1 MVKFCPHRDFCFDA
15 GHLFLLLVSLLVV
28 FVLYYFSKTSSE
40 QMKMIK
46 TFVQKQDDEL
56 VSDEVVSVHRDYSQ
70 AVRDIDYQRVVN
82 PLMPPERSNHTMAG
96 VPINIPSRGESGNYQ
111 QVGALVNNTEGES
124 KILPLFGKQT
134 YPGSNKWLYYTS
146 TDQYQ
151 SVKVPV
157 VNKNKNCTDE
167 YGCSEITDDDQVN
180 VPAYNKNF
188 KANIYKFDKPRYIP
202 YLI

>member
-1 MVKFCPHRDFCFDA
+1 
-15 GHLFLLLVSLLVV
+15 
-28 FVLYYFSKTSSE
+28 
-40 QMKMIK
+40 
-46 TFVQKQDDEL
+46 
-56 VSDEVVSVHRDYSQ
+56 
-70 AVRDIDYQRVVN
+70 
-82 PLMPPERSNHTMAG
+82 MAG

-157 VNKNKNCTDE
+157 MNKNKNYTNE

-180 VPAYNKNF
+180 VPYNKNF

>member
-70 AVRDIDYQRVVN
+70 GLQHDYQE
-82 PLMPPERSNHTMAG
+82 L
-96 VPINIPSRGESGNYQ
+96 
-111 QVGALVNNTEGES
+111 
-124 KILPLFGKQT
+124 
-134 YPGSNKWLYYTS
+134 
-146 TDQYQ
+146 
-151 SVKVPV
+151 
-157 VNKNKNCTDE
+157 
-167 YGCSEITDDDQVN
+167 
-180 VPAYNKNF
+180 
-188 KANIYKFDKPRYIP
+188 
-202 YLI
+202 LIH